1 MNWHL
6 PALYEEDR
14 FLTYFTM
21 LENLFFCL
29 LYHKRQGTTGINSLN
44 WNTENFLSSQG
55 TKLYIPPGVITSV
68 HAIIYESIPSPSE
81 MSMKKKNYNA
91 KIIFYL
97 LYSRFLK
104 MIITLLWIC
113 YNTIFI
119 HLLPFFPSSLTRI
132 VSFSTLEINESQR
145 KTFLNEKQAQ
155 AHARMNFWDNN
166 DLQTLNA
173 YWRSQFITQN
183 ETNKEE
189 KKKTAHSSSTPILP
203 PAFDYMYFLPPSVL
217 FSQDDVVSFPLKQDR
232 LLQCLI

>member
-1 MNWHL
+1 MCYYIFKVLLTALRLCTMNWHL

-81 MSMKKKNYNA
+81 MSMKKKNYDA

-132 VSFSTLEINESQR
+132 VSFST
-145 KTFLNEKQAQ
+145 
-155 AHARMNFWDNN
+155 
-166 DLQTLNA
+166 
-173 YWRSQFITQN
+173 
-183 ETNKEE
+183 
-189 KKKTAHSSSTPILP
+189 
-203 PAFDYMYFLPPSVL
+203 
-217 FSQDDVVSFPLKQDR
+217 
-232 LLQCLI
+232 

>member
-29 LYHKRQGTTGINSLN
+29 LYHERQGTTGINSLN

-81 MSMKKKNYNA
+81 MSIKKKNYNA

>member
-29 LYHKRQGTTGINSLN
+29 LYHERQGTTGINSLN

-189 KKKTAHSSSTPILP
+189 KKNSTLLFHSHF
-203 PAFDYMYFLPPSVL
+203 APSVWL
-217 FSQDDVVSFPLKQDR
+217 HVFPSPFGSVFSGWRS
-232 LLQCLI
+232 LLSSETR

>member
-81 MSMKKKNYNA
+81 MSMKKKNYDA

-189 KKKTAHSSSTPILP
+189 KKKQHTPLP
-203 PAFDYMYFLPPSVL
+203 LPFCPQRL
-217 FSQDDVVSFPLKQDR
+217 ITCISFPLR
-232 LLQCLI
+232 FCFLRMT